1 MAFNFKCI
9 LNYFLQLLSQDTKS
23 LAQQF
28 MIKLLRD
35 MLRSEEFV
43 CSIVANENVS
53 CHLLKVL
60 MMKYGYNK
68 ILISIVKLMIA
79 QINVKNNLHMTI
91 MNYLNKYG
99 LLYLSFYLNCCILVF
114 NCLFINLI

>member
-1 MAFNFKCI
+1 M
-9 LNYFLQLLSQDTKS
+9 S
-23 LAQQF
+23 QQF
-28 MIKLLRD
+28 MVKLLKD
-35 MLRSEEFV
+35 MTRSKEFI
-43 CSIVANENVS
+43 CSIVENENVS

-68 ILISIVKLMIA
+68 ILMYIVKLIIA

-99 LLYLSFYLNCCILVF
+99 
-114 NCLFINLI
+114 

>member
-1 MAFNFKCI
+1 M
-9 LNYFLQLLSQDTKS
+9 
-23 LAQQF
+23 AQQF

-35 MLRSEEFV
+35 MSKSTEFI
-43 CSIVANENVS
+43 CAIVANENVS
-53 CHLLKVL
+53 CHLLKLL

-68 ILISIVKLMIA
+68 ILMSIVKMMIA

-99 LLYLSFYLNCCILVF
+99 
-114 NCLFINLI
+114 